1 MARQN
6 NIRVNVL
13 RNDFLFDD
21 DHLEPELLGNYSA
34 FDDRLGEK
42 WWTRQGSNLRPVD

>member
-13 RNDFLFDD
+13 RNYFLFED
-21 DHLEPELLGNYSA
+21 DHFEPELLGNYSA
-34 FDDRLGEK
+34 FDEDHEG
-42 WWTRQGSNLRPVD
+42 